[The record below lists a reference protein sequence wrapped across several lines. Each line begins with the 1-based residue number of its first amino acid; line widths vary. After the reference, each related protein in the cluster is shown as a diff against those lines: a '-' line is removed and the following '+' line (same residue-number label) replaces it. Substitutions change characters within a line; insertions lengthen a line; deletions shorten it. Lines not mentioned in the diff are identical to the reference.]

1 MRQINPVRTLALSL
15 TAVSAF
21 MLSPYSAAQTSTPRI
36 AVTDLSY
43 QETVS
48 QYFQRM
54 EYHEKHDERASANE
68 RYRDSYR
75 DSSGNSSGRYSRQDE
90 ISMKSESGYLTYI
103 DRGELRKF
111 TGDIKGQLIESGYRV
126 VQGKPWTQKNTE
138 NLYDIIDR
146 IKKGYYPNA
155 DYVLWGTIDN
165 VEFRKDESPIQ
176 GSNAISHI
184 LSLELVAEFSLIDTK
199 TYEVK
204 AAFSAMGEGSDV
216 KLVSSPGT
224 RLTLNRSKVMK
235 EVASSLGEAVAEEV
249 RSQFSE
255 GSSGRGGRQGSYTK
269 KTVIEEK
276 TTVYQ

>member
-1 MRQINPVRTLALSL
+1 MDRFPPVRVLVRGMLVTS
-15 TAVSAF
+15 VCV
-21 MLSPYSAAQTSTPRI
+21 LSPYAAAQSPRI

-48 QYFQRM
+48 HYFQRM
-54 EYHEKHDERASANE
+54 EYHEKHDERASMNE

-75 DSSGNSSGRYSRQDE
+75 DSNGSASGRYSSQDE
-90 ISMKSESGYLTYI
+90 ISMKSESGYVTYI

-216 KLVSSPGT
+216 KLVSTPGT

-249 RSQFSE
+249 RSQFAE
-255 GSSGRGGRQGSYTK
+255 GSSGRGRQGSYSKT
-269 KTVIEEK
+269 TVIEEK
-276 TTVYQ
+276 TTVYH